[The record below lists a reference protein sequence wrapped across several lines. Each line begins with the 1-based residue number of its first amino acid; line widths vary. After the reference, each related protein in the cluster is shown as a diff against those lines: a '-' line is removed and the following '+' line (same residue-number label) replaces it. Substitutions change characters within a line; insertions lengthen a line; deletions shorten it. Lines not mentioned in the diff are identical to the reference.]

1 MANNGYI
8 IVKGGDGR
16 KAEDRR
22 TYKQFYGP
30 VDKGSNKPAFCYP
43 QRKQNMEEEVRSM
56 ERALDMGV
64 VTGDRRMQFEA
75 SLRQKKDR
83 LDAIGEST
91 ENAKKLFEK
100 DKDQW
105 VNRRKELAEE
115 ISNGMPSRKD
125 VKDRRVNPHRV
136 LKDEKSGLGE
146 KKKEFIVLS
155 RLMEE
160 ESNVS
165 FLQRD

>member
-1 MANNGYI
+1 LANAGYI
-8 IVKGGDGR
+8 IVKGGDAR
-16 KAEDRR
+16 KKEDRR
-22 TYKQFYGP
+22 DYKQFYGP
-30 VDKGSNKPAFCYP
+30 LDKGSNKPTFCYP
-43 QRKQNMEEEVRSM
+43 QRKQNLEEEVNSM
-56 ERALDMGV
+56 QKAVDMGV
-64 VTGDRRMQFEA
+64 VTANMRLQFEA
-75 SLRQKKDR
+75 SLKQKKDR
-83 LDAIGEST
+83 LEAIKEND

-105 VNRRKELAEE
+105 VTRRKELAEE

-136 LKDEKSGLGE
+136 LKDEKGGLGE

-155 RLMEE
+155 RLMDA